1 MNFKRRIDWRKWLGV
16 AGWVA
21 LGYFMG
27 RPDQLERLARNLNNQ
42 MATQRFIIP
51 ATVTTIHQPVLIQRQ
66 PIIVAAPQPISQIQT
81 QGWSQLSDP
90 QARFSVLVPGV
101 VKKKGNSQKQT
112 FSVTTTNEFYAI
124 NYESNFPNSEL
135 ITDKGHQLI
144 LENVARTLNSQEF
157 RVVGKRSF
165 GLNGVPGVEI
175 HLQHRDVNVPPT
187 VMRQM
192 VVNDRFYSLWAT
204 TPYPQNAQTFL
215 NSFRLH

>member
-16 AGWVA
+16 AGCVA

-27 RPDQLERLARNLNNQ
+27 RPDQLERLARNFNNQ

-66 PIIVAAPQPISQIQT
+66 PIIVAAPQPIPQIQT

-90 QARFSVLVPGV
+90 QARFSVLVPGAV
-101 VKKKGNSQKQT
+101 EKKGNSQEQT
-112 FSVTTTNEFYAI
+112 FSVTTANEFYNI
-124 NYESNFPNSEL
+124 RRQLSFQNSEL
-135 ITDKGHQLI
+135 ISDKGKQI
-144 LENVARTLNSQEF
+144 FLENVADSLNLQEF

-165 GLNGVPGVEI
+165 GLNGDPGVEI
-175 HLQHRDVNVPPT
+175 HLQHRDANVPPT
-187 VMRQM
+187 VMRQII
-192 VVNDRFYSLWAT
+192 VGDRFYSLWVT

-215 NSFRLH
+215 SSFRPH

>member
-42 MATQRFIIP
+42 MATQRLIIP

-66 PIIVAAPQPISQIQT
+66 PIIVAAPQPLPQVLT

-90 QARFSVLVPGV
+90 QARFSILVPGAV
-101 VKKKGNSQKQT
+101 EKQENSQEQT
-112 FSVTTTNEFYAI
+112 FSVTTTNEFYSI
-124 NYESNFPNSEL
+124 RHSNFLNSEL
-135 ITDKGHQLI
+135 ITDKGKQAV
-144 LENVARTLNSQEF
+144 LENAAETFNPQDF
-157 RVVGKRSF
+157 RVVSKRSF

-175 HLQHRDVNVPPT
+175 HLQHRDANMPPT

-192 VVNDRFYSLWAT
+192 VVDDRFYSVWVT
-204 TPYPQNAQTFL
+204 TPYPQNAQAFL

>member
-27 RPDQLERLARNLNNQ
+27 RPDQLEQLARNLNNQ
-42 MATQRFIIP
+42 MDTQRFIIP

-66 PIIVAAPQPISQIQT
+66 PIIVAAPQHIPQVQT

-90 QARFSVLVPGV
+90 QARFSVLVPGAV
-101 VKKKGNSQKQT
+101 EKKGNSQEQT
-112 FSVTTTNEFYAI
+112 FSVTTANEFYNI
-124 NYESNFPNSEL
+124 RRQLSFRNSEL
-135 ITDKGHQLI
+135 ISDKGKQVF
-144 LENVARTLNSQEF
+144 LENVADNLNLEEF

-165 GLNGVPGVEI
+165 GLNGNPGVEI

-187 VMRQM
+187 VMRQII
-192 VVNDRFYSLWAT
+192 VGDRFYSLWVT

-215 NSFRLH
+215 SSFRPH